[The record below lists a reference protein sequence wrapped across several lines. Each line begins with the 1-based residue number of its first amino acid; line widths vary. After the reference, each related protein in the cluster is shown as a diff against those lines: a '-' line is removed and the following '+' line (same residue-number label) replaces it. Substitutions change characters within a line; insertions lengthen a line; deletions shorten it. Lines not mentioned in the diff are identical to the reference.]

1 MENTAI
7 KVALF
12 KKIADNNQTYS
23 NVVMKTE
30 SSELETPSN
39 NPDVKI
45 TDQLKQ
51 EESIKDE

>member
-30 SSELETPSN
+30 SNELETPNN

-45 TDQLKQ
+45 TDQPNQ
-51 EESIKDE
+51 EERMKDE

>member
-12 KKIADNNQTYS
+12 KKIAGNNQTYS

-39 NPDVKI
+39 NPKVKI
-45 TDQLKQ
+45 TDQPNQ

>member
-30 SSELETPSN
+30 SNELETPNN